1 MKKLII
7 ILIIGA
13 MSSSCGSDSI
23 DIAKIDTPCECAEEA
38 VKIFKKILPYKSE
51 IKTIRKEAAVKAF
64 FKEKGIEEV
73 FNQMGELEKK
83 CKGELDFENIESDCS
98 AKSEFEAL
106 AKELDNIN

>member
-1 MKKLII
+1 MI

-98 AKSEFEAL
+98 AKSEFEDL
-106 AKELDNIN
+106 AKEMDKKYN